1 MSKLIPAAQA
11 AQVRADIIKIQGWA
25 AQFWK
30 SGENIEDPEIQK
42 LVSGLMNARAAL
54 EHFMIET

>member
-42 LVSGLMNARAAL
+42 LVSGLMKCSSGPRAF
-54 EHFMIET
+54 HD